1 MKKTLRCLHLIGGVN
16 MFLENMLHFL
26 LENTCSVS
34 WEFSYSPLWVR
45 YKLCRGAQWLR
56 LWDYIRL
63 NKGGKISN
71 AIPYELSPLKINWKE
86 FSVGHR
92 GSWKVYGD
100 ELYNCS
106 ISLFQLLPFPAKGN
120 RETTRNL
127 PDNPRSLG
135 RQTKFSSQSYGL
147 LRINCFKQLLP

>member
-1 MKKTLRCLHLIGGVN
+1 
-16 MFLENMLHFL
+16 MFLENMFHFL

-34 WEFSYSPLWVR
+34 WEFSYSALWVR
-45 YKLCRGAQWLR
+45 YKWCWGAQWLC

-63 NKGGKISN
+63 NKGGKN
-71 AIPYELSPLKINWKE
+71 LKCHTLWTFSSKDNWKE

-120 RETTRNL
+120 RETIRNL

-135 RQTKFSSQSYGL
+135 RQTNFSSQSYGL